1 MVYNEGFDILVE
13 DYSFFAF
20 SKYDLNDNFKS
31 DITSRWTSKCYS
43 TLIGWFHKGNKY
55 GCFYAE
61 KIGENPNEITNG
73 EISNKL
79 LVVENTVQA
88 INNNNRVNLNKDVF
102 SRQSLLSVKQNTI
115 DEIADDETFFL
126 EAKSELKLNSEFKDH
141 NKVVDRLNTMT
152 NLWTAT
158 NYDQFKEMSIVEL
171 NKFAGR
177 KKNNNPNIDEFRLKS
192 VSNLEKSHKVK
203 NDLTLLKKLS
213 NYHLN
218 SNKKTFLKKNFAK

>member
-61 KIGENPNEITNG
+61 KIGENPNQITNG

-79 LVVENTVQA
+79 LVVENTVQVL
-88 INNNNRVNLNKDVF
+88 NNNNRNDFNKDVF

-115 DEIADDETFFL
+115 DEIADDETFF
-126 EAKSELKLNSEFKDH
+126 
-141 NKVVDRLNTMT
+141 
-152 NLWTAT
+152 
-158 NYDQFKEMSIVEL
+158 
-171 NKFAGR
+171 
-177 KKNNNPNIDEFRLKS
+177 
-192 VSNLEKSHKVK
+192 
-203 NDLTLLKKLS
+203 
-213 NYHLN
+213 
-218 SNKKTFLKKNFAK
+218 